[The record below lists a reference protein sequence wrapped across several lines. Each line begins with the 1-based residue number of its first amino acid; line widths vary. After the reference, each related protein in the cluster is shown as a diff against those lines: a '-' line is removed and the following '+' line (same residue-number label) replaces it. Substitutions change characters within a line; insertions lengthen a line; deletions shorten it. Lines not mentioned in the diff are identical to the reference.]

1 MKTIET
7 IDWKKVGFTAALG
20 VGGYF
25 ASRKFIGKTNMASI
39 GGVLIGGA
47 IGFFTYDMIFKNK

>member
-25 ASRKFIGKTNMASI
+25 AARKFVAKTNLSSI

-47 IGFFTYDMIFKNK
+47 VGFFTYDMIFKNK